1 MLLAL
6 ILGGALALG
15 ALMAL
20 GSLLVAARW
29 FPEDNR

>member
-1 MLLAL
+1 MLLLL

-20 GSLLVAARW
+20 GSLVVAARW
-29 FPEDNR
+29 FPEEDR